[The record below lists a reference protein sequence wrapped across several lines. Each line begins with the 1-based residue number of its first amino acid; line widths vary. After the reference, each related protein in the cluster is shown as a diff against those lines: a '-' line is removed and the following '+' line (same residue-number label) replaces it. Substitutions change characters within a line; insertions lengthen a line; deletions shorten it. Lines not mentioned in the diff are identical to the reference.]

1 MQSVI
6 PRTGKDIKK
15 PKIVIAGLGNL
26 LLRDDGVGVHVIKTL
41 QKDQIQDIITVE
53 VGCAVFD
60 SLHIL
65 EAADRILLIDAMEAG
80 GPPGSVYL
88 CDLSDIERKPERG
101 SLHHLSVITAL
112 QTFAKKRASLIKLV
126 GIEPAIIDY
135 GLELSDAV
143 QGALPRVCQFARSIT
158 REWKMANSS

>member
-1 MQSVI
+1 MLSEI

-26 LLRDDGVGVHVIKTL
+26 LLRDDGVGVHAIKAL
-41 QKDQIQDIITVE
+41 QKNQIQDIITVE

-60 SLHIL
+60 SLHLL
-65 EAADRILLIDAMEAG
+65 EAADKILLIDAMEAG

-88 CDLSDIERKPERG
+88 CDLSDIDGRPEQG
-101 SLHHLSVITAL
+101 SLHHLSIITAL

-126 GIEPAIIDY
+126 GIEPAVIDY

-143 QGALPRVCQFARSIT
+143 QGALPRVCQLARSIT
-158 REWKMANSS
+158 REWKMANAS